1 MPFVPCFAIVLVLDD
16 LQWADTTSLD
26 LFKTLVQDRT
36 IPNLLLIGCYRS
48 NEDDDDDNNNNNNNT
63 NNDHHHD
70 QIVLDDETTFPE
82 NAGASN
88 TTSTTTTVSSSVAAP
103 SSMARTTATA
113 LVMTNTRTTTTT
125 ITTLAQMIRDLKKAA
140 TTITTLTTMGETTT
154 VVQDSP
160 KNSGCDNVRNGKD
173 SYHVTEITLGNLSLE
188 SVHEMIQELL
198 SVSVEKAKGLSNI
211 CFKRTLG
218 NVFFVKEFLL
228 LLQEMNILV
237 FNIGTFQWTWNDAI
251 VEKETGA
258 TLNVVSMIR
267 MKINK
272 YSDDGMVLLLSLA
285 ACLGNTFDYTT
296 MKLLWG
302 YLQDKYYNKRSRSSN
317 DDDDDGVDELLQM
330 AMREMLIE
338 PIGGYDD
345 ETTTMSSSLSYRFVH
360 DKIQETA
367 MLLMPENEFEEF
379 RTDIGKYLYEH
390 LPDEE
395 LQNMLFVI
403 ADLLNNGL
411 YEGVEMA
418 ELNGL
423 AAQKAQELSAF
434 HSAVHY
440 VEKGILNLHGT
451 NMWEEYADLCLL
463 LHSIG
468 AEAEECAGNNIKSD
482 WYCKEVQRQNNI
494 SIVGKMRVIN
504 IVVERLYSNGKY
516 EDLWFLCLDTLDQLG
531 CRLARNRKLQYM
543 HASLSMQKTKRYFL
557 PQAAEQV
564 QSMSMVVD
572 ATKREAISFMI
583 KAASFCLGSKNKP
596 LYILLCCQCLQWTQ
610 KFGLTAYTA
619 SGFASFANV
628 LMHEYCD
635 WRMAMKVAEI
645 ALTIENRLGSNYTKT
660 STLHKINSFV
670 LGWVKPL
677 RTCRTKYLEA
687 YKVGMLSGNI
697 GGVGMAI
704 LFFLMCEFF
713 SGGHKLQGLE
723 EDLRNYIPQLEKLKL
738 HTFVLGLRLLWQ
750 KVLNLMGAPYNPH
763 TIVLTGT
770 AMYGIDIERHP
781 FIYNT
786 VGRHHI
792 CNLCAY
798 FSEYEK
804 GANIALSMG
813 DEFYKTWSGASYFG
827 FEPFS
832 RALCLYAMAIDT
844 GQTKY
849 VKAAR
854 KARSCISNWVKSG
867 AINLVHELFIL
878 DAEDA
883 VLVKHNSKQMAKT
896 AYNLAIMAS
905 VRGGF
910 LQDAGIANERYAYYL
925 LTSGLLSDATF
936 YMKEAIQYF
945 TEWGATRK
953 VQLLR
958 DKYGVVL
965 DLQ

>member
-1 MPFVPCFAIVLVLDD
+1 MIQFAFCTLFRIFATYLGPIVLVLDD

-26 LFKTLVQDRT
+26 LFKTLVQDRI

-48 NEDDDDDNNNNNNNT
+48 NEEDDDDNNNNNNNT

-82 NAGASN
+82 NTGASN
-88 TTSTTTTVSSSVAAP
+88 TTTTTTTTVSSSVAAP

-113 LVMTNTRTTTTT
+113 LAMTNTRTTTTT

-160 KNSGCDNVRNGKD
+160 KNTGCDNVRNGKD

-258 TLNVVSMIR
+258 TFNVVSMIR

-272 YSDDGMVLLLSLA
+272 YSDGGMVLLLSLA
-285 ACLGNTFDYTT
+285 ACLGNTFDYAT

-317 DDDDDGVDELLQM
+317 DDDDDDDGVDELLQM

-345 ETTTMSSSLSYRFVH
+345 DTTTTSLSYRFVH

-440 VEKGILNLHGT
+440 VK
-451 NMWEEYADLCLL
+451 
-463 LHSIG
+463 
-468 AEAEECAGNNIKSD
+468 
-482 WYCKEVQRQNNI
+482 
-494 SIVGKMRVIN
+494 
-504 IVVERLYSNGKY
+504 
-516 EDLWFLCLDTLDQLG
+516 
-531 CRLARNRKLQYM
+531 
-543 HASLSMQKTKRYFL
+543 
-557 PQAAEQV
+557 
-564 QSMSMVVD
+564 
-572 ATKREAISFMI
+572 
-583 KAASFCLGSKNKP
+583 
-596 LYILLCCQCLQWTQ
+596 
-610 KFGLTAYTA
+610 
-619 SGFASFANV
+619 
-628 LMHEYCD
+628 
-635 WRMAMKVAEI
+635 KV
-645 ALTIENRLGSNYTKT
+645 
-660 STLHKINSFV
+660 F
-670 LGWVKPL
+670 
-677 RTCRTKYLEA
+677 
-687 YKVGMLSGNI
+687 
-697 GGVGMAI
+697 
-704 LFFLMCEFF
+704 
-713 SGGHKLQGLE
+713 
-723 EDLRNYIPQLEKLKL
+723 
-738 HTFVLGLRLLWQ
+738 
-750 KVLNLMGAPYNPH
+750 
-763 TIVLTGT
+763 
-770 AMYGIDIERHP
+770 
-781 FIYNT
+781 
-786 VGRHHI
+786 
-792 CNLCAY
+792 
-798 FSEYEK
+798 
-804 GANIALSMG
+804 
-813 DEFYKTWSGASYFG
+813 
-827 FEPFS
+827 
-832 RALCLYAMAIDT
+832 
-844 GQTKY
+844 
-849 VKAAR
+849 
-854 KARSCISNWVKSG
+854 
-867 AINLVHELFIL
+867 
-878 DAEDA
+878 
-883 VLVKHNSKQMAKT
+883 
-896 AYNLAIMAS
+896 
-905 VRGGF
+905 
-910 LQDAGIANERYAYYL
+910 
-925 LTSGLLSDATF
+925 
-936 YMKEAIQYF
+936 
-945 TEWGATRK
+945 
-953 VQLLR
+953 
-958 DKYGVVL
+958 
-965 DLQ
+965 